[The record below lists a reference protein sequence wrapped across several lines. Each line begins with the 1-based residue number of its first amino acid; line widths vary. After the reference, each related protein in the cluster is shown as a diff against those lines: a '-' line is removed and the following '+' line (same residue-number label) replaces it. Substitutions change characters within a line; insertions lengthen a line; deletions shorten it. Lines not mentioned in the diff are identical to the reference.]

1 MAKLITINGDELR
14 LSSNLDE
21 YSFGKT
27 NYESIITQT
36 GLIYSDKDFSLW
48 SFSDVKSY
56 SIEEND
62 QRIVFYCAENPF
74 SSNTHTLLELF
85 ENAEKSESKKDYD
98 ILFCAVKLVC
108 QALTDAALSG
118 KEIPMIGAGGILVEI
133 PENLDEKNGKVL
145 FLPEELFKTSA
156 NSLSTQDYAQNHL
169 SWINQTI
176 YDLPAICFERAVIVY
191 RFLTQKFPYTC
202 ENQVERNADIL
213 DSKFLPLQMC
223 IKNID
228 KDFTQ
233 AVNNAL
239 KLNSNSVN
247 IPGKKQKG
255 KSSEDLTP
263 TAEFP
268 LELLQDAYN
277 ISFEQR
283 KNPPEKDFFEKAEA
297 YQKNQDSKI
306 KAKRRIRR
314 NSAVI
319 ITCLIVAVILGSLIA
334 NSIQTNRNSE
344 TSIGLSSTETVL
356 GYFYGVNSKDTVLLT
371 NLVNGRKPQKH
382 VDTVS
387 QIYVLDKQRHVYEN
401 DNGFATPE
409 NWLLFSTTMER
420 YANSGVYGVTN
431 LKIDGEPVEIQ
442 ISLPKKKDKPM
453 PIQTENNL
461 PVENKMQTVRHVEY
475 YLIHSEGE
483 NNQFIVE
490 KVFEDFTLTFKKNRW
505 LITDIST
512 ETVTVPVS
520 SITFKNDYFNQL
532 AITEKNVITAVENL
546 REKYP
551 WLPTKIALETEDKR
565 LQTKAEDIFSAF
577 TIN

>member
-1 MAKLITINGDELR
+1 MAKLITISGNELR
-14 LSSNLDE
+14 LCSNLDE

-108 QALTDAALSG
+108 NALTNAAISN
-118 KEIPMIGAGGILVEI
+118 KKIPMIGAGGILVEI
-133 PENLDEKNGKVL
+133 PENLNEEDGKVL
-145 FLPEELFKTSA
+145 FLPEGLFTASA
-156 NSLSTQDYAQNHL
+156 NSLSAQEYAQNHL
-169 SWINQTI
+169 GWINQTI

-191 RFLTQKFPYTC
+191 RFLTQKFPYPC

-228 KDFTQ
+228 NDFSQ

-255 KSSEDLTP
+255 KASEDLTP

-268 LELLQDAYN
+268 LDLLQNAYN
-277 ISFEQR
+277 LSYEQR
-283 KNPPEKDFFEKAEA
+283 KNPPEKEFFEKAET
-297 YQKNQDSKI
+297 YQKTQDSKI

-319 ITCLIVAVILGSLIA
+319 LVGLVLAVIFGSLIA
-334 NSIQTNRNSE
+334 NSIQTSRNSE
-344 TSIGLSSTETVL
+344 TSIGLTSTETVL
-356 GYFYGVNSKDTVLLT
+356 GYFYGVNSKDTVMLT

-409 NWLLFSTTMER
+409 NWLLYSTTMER
-420 YANSGVYGVTN
+420 YANSGIYGVTN

-442 ISLPKKKDKPM
+442 ISLPKKKDKPD

-461 PVENKMQTVRHVEY
+461 PVENKMQTVRRAEY
-475 YLIHSEGE
+475 FLIHSEGE

-490 KVFEDFTLTFKKNRW
+490 KVFEDFTLTFQKNRW
-505 LITDIST
+505 VITDIST
-512 ETVTVPVS
+512 ESVTVPVS

-532 AITEKNVITAVENL
+532 AVTNKNVIEAVENL
-546 REKYP
+546 RGKYP
-551 WLPTKIALETEDKR
+551 WLPTKTALENEDKR
-565 LQTKAEDIFSAF
+565 LQAKAEDIFSAF

>member
-1 MAKLITINGDELR
+1 MAKLITISGNELR

-36 GLIYSDKDFSLW
+36 GLIYSDEGFSLW

-56 SIEEND
+56 NIEEND

-85 ENAEKSESKKDYD
+85 ENAEKTESKKDYD

-108 QALTDAALSG
+108 KALTDAALSS
-118 KEIPMIGAGGILVEI
+118 KNIPAIGAGGILVEI
-133 PENLDEKNGKVL
+133 PENLNEEDGKVL
-145 FLPEELFKTSA
+145 FLPEGLFTASA
-156 NSLSTQDYAQNHL
+156 NSLSAQEYAQNHL
-169 SWINQTI
+169 GWINQTI
-176 YDLPAICFERAVIVY
+176 YDLPAICFQRAVIVY
-191 RFLTQKFPYTC
+191 RFLTQKFPYPC

-228 KDFTQ
+228 KDFAQT
-233 AVNNAL
+233 VNNAL

-255 KSSEDLTP
+255 KTSEDLTP
-263 TAEFP
+263 TADFP
-268 LELLQDAYN
+268 LDLLQNAYN
-277 ISFEQR
+277 LSYEQR
-283 KNPPEKDFFEKAEA
+283 KNPPEKEFFEKAET
-297 YQKNQDSKI
+297 YQKTQDSKI

-319 ITCLIVAVILGSLIA
+319 LVGLVLAVIFGSLIA
-334 NSIQTNRNSE
+334 NSIQTSRNSE
-344 TSIGLSSTETVL
+344 TSIGLTSTETVL
-356 GYFYGVNSKDTVLLT
+356 GYFYGVNSKDTVMLT

-409 NWLLFSTTMER
+409 NWLLYSTTMER
-420 YANSGVYGVTN
+420 YANSGIYGVTN

-442 ISLPKKKDKPM
+442 ISLPKKKDKPT

-461 PVENKMQTVRHVEY
+461 PVENKMQTVHRAEY
-475 YLIHSEGE
+475 FLIHSEGE

-490 KVFEDFTLTFKKNRW
+490 KVFEDFTLTFQKNRW
-505 LITDIST
+505 VITDIST
-512 ETVTVPVS
+512 ESVTVPVS

-532 AITEKNVITAVENL
+532 AVTNKNVIEAVENL
-546 REKYP
+546 RGKYP
-551 WLPTKIALETEDKR
+551 WLPTKAALENEDKR
-565 LQTKAEDIFSAF
+565 LQAKAEDIFSAF
-577 TIN
+577 SID

>member
-1 MAKLITINGDELR
+1 MAKLITISGSELR

-36 GLIYSDKDFSLW
+36 GLIYSDEGFSLW

-56 SIEEND
+56 NIEEND

-74 SSNTHTLLELF
+74 SENTHTLLELF
-85 ENAEKSESKKDYD
+85 ENAEKTESKKDYD

-108 QALTDAALSG
+108 KALTEAALT
-118 KEIPMIGAGGILVEI
+118 KKDIPAIGAGGILVEI
-133 PENLDEKNGKVL
+133 PENLNKEDGKVL
-145 FLPEELFKTSA
+145 FLPEGLFTASA
-156 NSLSTQDYAQNHL
+156 NSLSAQEYAQNHL
-169 SWINQTI
+169 GWINQTI

-191 RFLTQKFPYTC
+191 RFLTQKFPYPC

-228 KDFTQ
+228 NDFSQ

-255 KSSEDLTP
+255 KASEDLTP

-268 LELLQDAYN
+268 LDLLKNAYGL
-277 ISFEQR
+277 SFEQR
-283 KNPPEKDFFEKAEA
+283 KNPPEKEFFEKAET
-297 YQKNQDSKI
+297 YQKTQDSKI

-319 ITCLIVAVILGSLIA
+319 LVGLVLAVIFGSLIA
-334 NSIQTNRNSE
+334 NSIQTSRNSE
-344 TSIGLSSTETVL
+344 TSIGLTSTETVL
-356 GYFYGVNSKDTVLLT
+356 GYFYGVNSKDTVMLT

-409 NWLLFSTTMER
+409 NWLLYSTTMER
-420 YANSGVYGVTN
+420 YANSGIYGVTN

-442 ISLPKKKDKPM
+442 ISLPKKKDKPT

-461 PVENKMQTVRHVEY
+461 PVENKMQTVRRAEY
-475 YLIHSEGE
+475 FLIHSEGE

-505 LITDIST
+505 VITDIST
-512 ETVTVPVS
+512 ESVTVPVS

-532 AITEKNVITAVENL
+532 AVANKNVIEAVENL

-551 WLPTKIALETEDKR
+551 WLPTKAALENEDKR
-565 LQTKAEDIFSAF
+565 LQAKAEDIFSAF
-577 TIN
+577 SID

>member
-1 MAKLITINGDELR
+1 MAKLITISGNELR
-14 LSSNLDE
+14 LCSNLDE

-36 GLIYSDKDFSLW
+36 GLIYSDKNFSLW

-56 SIEEND
+56 NIEEND

-74 SSNTHTLLELF
+74 SANTYTLLELF
-85 ENAEKSESKKDYD
+85 EKAEKNESKKDYD

-108 QALTDAALSG
+108 KALTDAALTG
-118 KEIPMIGAGGILVEI
+118 REIPMIGAGGILVEI
-133 PENLDEKNGKVL
+133 PENLNEEDGKVL
-145 FLPEELFKTSA
+145 FLPEGLFTTSA
-156 NSLSTQDYAQNHL
+156 NSLSTPDYAQNHL

-228 KDFTQ
+228 KDFAQ

-255 KSSEDLTP
+255 KTSEDLTP
-263 TAEFP
+263 TADFP
-268 LELLQDAYN
+268 LELLQNAYN
-277 ISFEQR
+277 LSFEQR
-283 KNPPEKDFFEKAEA
+283 KNPPENDFFERAET
-297 YQKNQDSKI
+297 YQKTQDSKI

-319 ITCLIVAVILGSLIA
+319 IVGLVVGVILATLIA
-334 NSIQTNRNSE
+334 NSVQTSRNSE

-387 QIYVLDKQRHVYEN
+387 QIYVLDKQRHIYEN

-442 ISLPKKKDKPM
+442 ISLPKKKDKPV

-461 PVENKMQTVRHVEY
+461 PVENKMQTVRHAEY

-490 KVFEDFTLTFKKNRW
+490 KVFEDFTLTFHKNKW
-505 LITDIST
+505 LITGIST
-512 ETVTVPVS
+512 ESVTVPVS

-532 AITEKNVITAVENL
+532 AVTGKNVIAAVENL

-551 WLPTKIALETEDKR
+551 WLPTKEALENEDKR
-565 LQTKAEDIFSAF
+565 LQAQAEDIFSAF
-577 TIN
+577 QY